1 MEKFFTDIAVIG
13 AGASGLTAAIAAER
27 YGTKKVTLIEKMPRV
42 GKKILSTGNGRCNL
56 SNTTISEND
65 YNGDTEL
72 LSYTAKEADNIT
84 EFFSSIGLLC
94 RKDDSGRIYPYSMSA
109 TSVLDALRFS
119 VQAGGAK
126 VICDAKVNDIL
137 KTDSG
142 FKIICDNSEIIAKK
156 IIMAAGGC
164 AAPSLGSNGDG
175 FTLCKKLGHNIAK
188 LYPALAPIRTQKEL
202 VKAVKGLRTPAVV
215 SLISQGRTICS
226 EAGEVQ
232 FTDGALSG
240 ICIFNISAKAC
251 EYIGSGE
258 ISLDTAP
265 DITDSELFTLI
276 KSTSKIRSDLACDE
290 LLTGLYHKRIGQ
302 AILKNAGIS
311 LSKLCKDIK
320 DKEIS
325 AIVSKAKD
333 WRFPIKAVSDWS
345 LAQVTCGGIPAH
357 EVTDSLES
365 RKAHGMYLCGEILNI
380 QGKCGGY
387 NLDWAWKS
395 GYTAGKNA
403 AVSLMEKK

>member
-27 YGTKKVTLIEKMPRV
+27 YGAKKITLIEKMPRV

-72 LSYTAKEADNIT
+72 LSYTAKEADTI
-84 EFFSSIGLLC
+84 
-94 RKDDSGRIYPYSMSA
+94 

-126 VICDAKVNDIL
+126 VICDTKVNDIL

-164 AAPSLGSNGDG
+164 SAPSLGSNGDG
-175 FTLCKKLGHNIAK
+175 FTLCKKLGHNITK
-188 LYPALAPIRTQKEL
+188 LYPALAPIRTQTEL

-215 SLISQGRTICS
+215 SLISQGRTVCS

-276 KSTSKIRSDLACDE
+276 KSTSKIRSDLTCDE

-345 LAQVTCGGIPAH
+345 LAQVTSGGIPAH

>member
-13 AGASGLTAAIAAER
+13 AGASGLVAAIAAVR
-27 YGTKKVTLIEKMPRV
+27 YGAKKVTLIEKMPRV

-65 YNGDTEL
+65 YSGDTQL
-72 LSYTAKEADNIT
+72 LSYIAKEADNIT

-119 VQAGGAK
+119 VQAGGAE
-126 VICDAKVNDIL
+126 VICDTTVNDIL
-137 KTDSG
+137 KTNGG
-142 FKIICDNSEIIAKK
+142 FRIVCDDSEIIAKK

-164 AAPSLGSNGDG
+164 AAPSLGSSGDG
-175 FTLCKKLGHNIAK
+175 YTLCKKLGHSITK
-188 LYPALAPIRTQKEL
+188 LYPALAPIRTQTEL

-215 SLISQGRTICS
+215 SLISQGRTVCS

-265 DITDSELFTLI
+265 DITDSELFSLI
-276 KSTSKIRSDLACDE
+276 KSTSKIRSDLTCDE

-302 AILKNAGIS
+302 AILKHAGIP
-311 LSKLCKDIK
+311 LTTLCKDIK

-325 AIVSKAKD
+325 AITSKAKD

-345 LAQVTCGGIPAH
+345 LAQVTCGGIPAD
-357 EVTDSLES
+357 EVTDSFES
-365 RKAHGMYLCGEILNI
+365 TKAHGMYLCGEILNI

-403 AVSLMEKK
+403 AVSLTERK

>member
-1 MEKFFTDIAVIG
+1 MKNFDTDIAVIG
-13 AGASGLTAAIAAER
+13 AGASGLTAAISALR
-27 YGTKKVTLIEKMPRV
+27 YTSCKVTLIEKMPRV

-56 SNTTISEND
+56 SNADLNESN
-65 YNGDTEL
+65 YNGDSEL
-72 LSYTAKEADNIT
+72 LSYTAKEVSDTIQ
-84 EFFSSIGLLC
+84 FFASLGLLC
-94 RKDDSGRIYPYSMSA
+94 RKDDCGRIYPYSMTA

-119 VQAGGAK
+119 AESGGADI
-126 VICDAKVNDIL
+126 ICGTTVNNIL
-137 KTDSG
+137 KIKNG
-142 FKIICDNSEIIAKK
+142 YKIVCNEYEICTKK
-156 IIMAAGGC
+156 LIMAAGGC
-164 AAPSLGSNGDG
+164 ATPSLGSNGDG
-175 FTLCKKLGHNIAK
+175 YSLCKKLGHSVTK
-188 LYPALAPIRTQKEL
+188 LYPALAPIRTQTEL

-215 SLISQGRTICS
+215 SLLVNSETMCS
-226 EAGEVQ
+226 ESGEVQ

-251 EYIGSGE
+251 EYIGTGV

-265 DITDSELFTLI
+265 DISKSELFYLI
-276 KSTSKIRSDLACDE
+276 RNTAEIRRILNCDE

-302 AILKNAGIS
+302 AILKNSGIPFT
-311 LSKLCKDIK
+311 KLCGDIT

-325 AIVSKAKD
+325 LIVRTAKD

-345 LAQVTCGGIPAH
+345 LAQVTCGGIPAN
-357 EVTDSLES
+357 EVTDKLES
-365 RKAHGMYLCGEILNI
+365 TKAHGMYLCGEILNL

-403 AVSLMEKK
+403 AVSLTEKQ